1 MRRIL
6 AVAALAAG
14 ARAFGAPSG
23 ASPASSWFLLMLRAR
38 ARDAK
43 ETSDPRADPPGAP
56 RDSGE
61 VAGAGDC
68 AAIAAELEYAKLEI
82 AALEHDNELLL
93 SENKILVNE
102 RDLPGVVADIREYI
116 GHVMDG
122 DDVVAPPAR

>member
-6 AVAALAAG
+6 AVAVLAAG

-23 ASPASSWFLLMLRAR
+23 ASPASSWFLLILRAR
-38 ARDAK
+38 AK